1 VSGLRL
7 LPDNFYGVEQCIIVK
22 KGNKALLDVVE
33 KFLNDVRRA
42 GFLAASIERAGVA
55 GVEVAPARP

>member
-1 VSGLRL
+1 
-7 LPDNFYGVEQCIIVK
+7 VEQCIIVK

-33 KFLNDVRRA
+33 KFLSDVRRS

-55 GVEVAPARP
+55 GAEVAPAHP